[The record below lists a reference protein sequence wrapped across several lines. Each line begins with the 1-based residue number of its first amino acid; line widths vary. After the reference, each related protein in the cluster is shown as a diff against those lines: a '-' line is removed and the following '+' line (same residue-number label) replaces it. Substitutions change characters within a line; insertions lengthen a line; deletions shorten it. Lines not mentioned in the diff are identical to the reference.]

1 MLENGEWERPED
13 RQKKHTRLSFS
24 SSIMKTPTIR
34 GRLLWETGLYLTFC
48 LLALSGPLS
57 AGTRL
62 DSLLMELDGTILR
75 QSQYQSAKVEYID
88 KLKRQLDN
96 PSLGEEN
103 RYFLY
108 QQLTREYESFRCDT
122 ALVYALR
129 CLNLAEKS
137 GQSAWILES
146 KLKLAAVFSK
156 ASLFDKA
163 LDTLRSIRYEQ
174 LSSAQRITYYKTF
187 FETYVYLTECY
198 PDNYDL
204 DHWKESRIA
213 YHDSL
218 LTVLSPDTY
227 SYAIHYGTKY
237 IESGETERAEKVL
250 LSYFPQVQPGTADYA
265 LYTSILAYLYERKGD
280 AETRKEYLAISAIA
294 DLQACV
300 KENISLRFLASLLF
314 NSGDVER
321 ANRYIRQSMEDA
333 NFYRASLRNIQIT
346 KVFPIIVSAY
356 QANRAEQQQKLT
368 ALLFVESFLAAV
380 LLLAICV
387 VVGQKR
393 KLARAQK
400 EILQINTRLNELN
413 SALSRANE
421 AQRKTNLSLAEANYI
436 KELFIGNFLELC
448 TYYIDKFQNFKTF
461 VGRKIKVGQT
471 TDVLKLTEKPE
482 NTSKELKDLYTLFD
496 RTFLSI
502 YPDFVSEL
510 NKLLREEERYPVPET
525 LSLNH
530 ELRVFALIRLGITDA
545 NKIAIFLHYA
555 LRTVYNYRSKV
566 KSKAIDPDDDFEE
579 KVKHLCLPHSEAEA
593 DTVG

>member
-1 MLENGEWERPED
+1 
-13 RQKKHTRLSFS
+13 
-24 SSIMKTPTIR
+24 MKIPTTR
-34 GRLLWETGLYLTFC
+34 GRFLWKAGLYLIFC
-48 LLALSGPLS
+48 LVAFNGALS
-57 AGTRL
+57 AGPRL

-75 QSQYQSAKVEYID
+75 QGQYQSAKVEYID

-96 PSLGEEN
+96 PYLGEEN

-108 QQLTREYESFRCDT
+108 HQLTREYESFRCDT

-156 ASLFDKA
+156 ASLFNKA

-198 PDNYDL
+198 PDTYDL
-204 DHWKESRIA
+204 DHWHESRIA

-218 LTVLSPDTY
+218 LTVLAPDTY

-237 IESGETERAEKVL
+237 IESGAVEKAEEVL
-250 LSYFPQVQPGTADYA
+250 LSYLPQVQTGTADYA

-280 AETRKEYLAISAIA
+280 AETRKEYLAISAIS

-321 ANRYIRQSMEDA
+321 ANRYIQQSMEDA

-356 QANRAEQQQKLT
+356 QANRAKQQGKLAT
-368 ALLFVESFLAAV
+368 LLFVESLLAVV
-380 LLLAICV
+380 LLLSICV

-393 KLARAQK
+393 KLAKAQK
-400 EILQINTRLNELN
+400 EILLINTRLNELN
-413 SALSRANE
+413 NALSQANE
-421 AQRKTNLSLAEANYI
+421 AQRRTNLSLAEANYI
-436 KELFIGNFLELC
+436 KEMFIGNFLEIC

-471 TDVLKLTEKPE
+471 ADVLKLTDKPE

-502 YPDFVSEL
+502 YPDFVQEL
-510 NKLLREEERYPVPET
+510 NILLRKEEQYPVSDT

-579 KVKHLCLPHSEAEA
+579 KVKHLCLPDSAA
-593 DTVG
+593 QAGTAG

>member
-1 MLENGEWERPED
+1 
-13 RQKKHTRLSFS
+13 
-24 SSIMKTPTIR
+24 MKIPTTR
-34 GRLLWETGLYLTFC
+34 GRFLWRTGLYLTFC
-48 LLALSGPLS
+48 LVMFHGSLS
-57 AGTRL
+57 AGPRL
-62 DSLLMELDGTILR
+62 DSLLVELDRTILR
-75 QSQYQSAKVEYID
+75 QAQYQSAKVEYID

-96 PSLGEEN
+96 PYLGEEN

-108 QQLTREYESFRCDT
+108 HQLTREYESFRCDT

-129 CLNLAEKS
+129 GLDLAEKS

-146 KLKLAAVFSK
+146 KLKLASVFSK

-163 LDTLRSIRYEQ
+163 LATLRSIRYDQ
-174 LSSAQRITYYKTF
+174 LSSAQQITYYKTF

-198 PDNYDL
+198 PGSYDL
-204 DHWKESRIA
+204 DHWQESRIA

-218 LTVLSPDTY
+218 LTVLAPDTY

-237 IESGETERAEKVL
+237 IESGAVEKAEEVL
-250 LSYFPQVQPGTADYA
+250 LSYLPQVQPGTADYA

-280 AETRKEYLAISAIA
+280 AETRKEYLAISAIS

-321 ANRYIRQSMEDA
+321 ANRYIQQSMEDA
-333 NFYRASLRNIQIT
+333 NFYRASLRNIQIA

-356 QANRAEQQQKLT
+356 QANRAKQQGKLT
-368 ALLFVESFLAAV
+368 ALVFVESLLAAI
-380 LLLAICV
+380 LLLSICV

-393 KLARAQK
+393 KLAKAQK
-400 EILQINTRLNELN
+400 EILLINTRLNELN
-413 SALSRANE
+413 NALSQANE

-436 KELFIGNFLELC
+436 KEMFIGNFLEIC

-471 TDVLKLTEKPE
+471 ADVLKLTEKPE

-502 YPDFVSEL
+502 YPDFVQEL
-510 NKLLREEERYPVPET
+510 NKLLRKEEQYPVYDA

-566 KSKAIDPDDDFEE
+566 KSKALDPDDDFEE
-579 KVKHLCLPHSEAEA
+579 KVKHLCLPDSATQA
-593 DTVG
+593 GAAG